1 VIASSTRRRVAAAT
15 VLACAVAPFVGIA
28 PARAAEIT
36 VTDATGDVRNANNG
50 NPTPTVNN
58 GDFTQVTYNHRRA
71 RVVITGD
78 YVDLE
83 QPRST
88 PQGED
93 TSLFFATR
101 MRTDEDVYRVA
112 FTGADSSEP
121 GGETELFGRRGRR
134 VRCDVEH
141 NIDYL
146 SNSIRVSI
154 PRSCL
159 SRPNWI
165 RFTSIHLTFD
175 RNRATVDNPHDD
187 GADPT
192 AWTSKVFHD

>member
-1 VIASSTRRRVAAAT
+1 MIASSTRRRVAAAT

-28 PARAAEIT
+28 PAQAAEIT

-50 NPTPTVNN
+50 NPTPAVNN

-83 QPRST
+83 QPT
-88 PQGED
+88 GGEEG
-93 TSLFFATR
+93 TALVFATR
-101 MRTDEDVYRVA
+101 MRTNEDVYRVSYT
-112 FTGADSSEP
+112 FADSSSPE
-121 GGETELFGRRGRR
+121 GETELEGRRGR
-134 VRCDVEH
+134 VRCDVGH

-146 SNSIRVSI
+146 TNSIRVSI

-159 SRPNWI
+159 SLPTWI
-165 RFTSIHLTFD
+165 RFTSAHLTFD
-175 RNRATVDNPHDD
+175 RNRATIDNPHDD
-187 GADPT
+187 GGDPT
-192 AWTSKVFHD
+192 AWTSKVFRD